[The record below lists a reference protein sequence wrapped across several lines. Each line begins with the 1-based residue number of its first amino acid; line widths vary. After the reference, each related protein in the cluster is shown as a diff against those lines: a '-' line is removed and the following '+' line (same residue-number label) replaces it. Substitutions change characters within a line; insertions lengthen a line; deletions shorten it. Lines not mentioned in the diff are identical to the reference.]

1 MPALTFLA
9 VVGLV
14 LVASLFVLDAALEK
28 LAQASAANDRY
39 GSIQAVVAAPAPA
52 PDMTSQAVLA
62 AQPQDPPALD
72 VVTKIEPAA
81 RAARAEASP
90 MKKRVTHTQPPVEY
104 RQNKASSHREF
115 GLSGMN

>member
-9 VVGLV
+9 MVGLV
-14 LVASLFVLDAALEK
+14 LVASLFFSDAALEK
-28 LAQASAANDRY
+28 LAQATAANDRY
-39 GSIQAVVAAPAPA
+39 GSIQAVVAAP
-52 PDMTSQAVLA
+52 DMKSQAILA
-62 AQPQDPPALD
+62 AQPKDPPALD
-72 VVTKIEPAA
+72 VLAKIEPAA

-90 MKKRVTHTQPPVEY
+90 TKKRVTHTQPPVEY

>member
-14 LVASLFVLDAALEK
+14 LVASLFFSDAALEN
-28 LAQASAANDRY
+28 LAQASVTDARY

-52 PDMTSQAVLA
+52 SNRTSETVSA
-62 AQPQDPPALD
+62 AQPKGPPALD
-72 VVTKIEPAA
+72 VLAKIEPAA
-81 RAARAEASP
+81 RAARAEALP
-90 MKKRVTHTQPPVEY
+90 TKKREH
-104 RQNKASSHREF
+104 RQNSVSSYREF